1 MTMEESITKNNS
13 VEEEP
18 SMAFEKQSLEKSKKA
33 ENMIGKVFTNL
44 STKPTLTLAKSASVK
59 VGKTRPNYFL
69 SVRLD
74 SQGIRKNF
82 SEFFNDAAKKFPE
95 YKKMLIDPRQVKLFI
110 LFYGMSNI

>member
-44 STKPTLTLAKSASVK
+44 STKPTLTLAKV
-59 VGKTRPNYFL
+59 
-69 SVRLD
+69 
-74 SQGIRKNF
+74 
-82 SEFFNDAAKKFPE
+82 
-95 YKKMLIDPRQVKLFI
+95 LFI
-110 LFYGMSNI
+110 NLIVYNAFKY